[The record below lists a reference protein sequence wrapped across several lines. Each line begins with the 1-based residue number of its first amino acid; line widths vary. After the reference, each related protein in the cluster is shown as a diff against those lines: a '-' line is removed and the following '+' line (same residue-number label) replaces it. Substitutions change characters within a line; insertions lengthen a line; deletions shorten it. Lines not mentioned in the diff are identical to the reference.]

1 MALSAQEALIDLMIV
16 AASAD
21 AAMTDQELRRIDTLV
36 GEAPV
41 FAGFVRSRLSSIA
54 NECIDRINGAAGLDG
69 VLDQAVAALPK
80 RLQDTA
86 YALCVEVAAVDLH
99 LEQEE
104 LRLLE
109 MIRDRLEVDRLVTA
123 AIEAAARAR
132 HRRAEV

>member
-1 MALSAQEALIDLMIV
+1 MALSPQEALIHLMIV

-21 AAMTDQELRRIDTLV
+21 AAMTDQELQRIDTLV

-41 FAGFVRSRLSSIA
+41 FAGFVRSTLPQIA
-54 NECIDRINGAAGLDG
+54 NQAVDHINGPAGLDG
-69 VLDQAVAALPK
+69 VLDEAVAALPK

-86 YALCVEVAAVDLH
+86 YALCVEVAAVDLQ

-109 MIRDRLEVDRLVTA
+109 MIRDRLEVDRLITA

-132 HRRAEV
+132 HRRV